1 MGVEEILMLVKAGFT
16 AEQIRGFSE
25 KAEPEK
31 AEPEKAAPEK
41 AEPEKAAP
49 EKAEPEKA
57 APEKAEPE
65 KQVLPD
71 FAALAKTIA
80 DMTAA
85 LQASNLINNRV
96 DTVKSQ
102 TAEQILS
109 EFLNV

>member
-1 MGVEEILMLVKAGFT
+1 MGIEEILMLVKAGFT

-41 AEPEKAAP
+41 VAPEKAAP
-49 EKAEPEKA
+49 EKAE
-57 APEKAEPE
+57 PEKAEPE

>member
-1 MGVEEILMLVKAGFT
+1 MGIEEILMLVKAGFT

-25 KAEPEK
+25 KAE
-31 AEPEKAAPEK
+31 PEK

>member
-1 MGVEEILMLVKAGFT
+1 MGIEEILMLVKAGFT

-31 AEPEKAAPEK
+31 AEPEK

>member
-1 MGVEEILMLVKAGFT
+1 MGIEEILMLVKAGFT
-16 AEQIRGFSE
+16 AEQIQGFS
-25 KAEPEK
+25 
-31 AEPEKAAPEK
+31 EKAAPEK

-49 EKAEPEKA
+49 EKAAPEKVAPEKA
-57 APEKAEPE
+57 EPEKAEPE

>member
-1 MGVEEILMLVKAGFT
+1 MGVAEILMLVKAGFT

-31 AEPEKAAPEK
+31 AEPEK